1 MINIGISYAFLCEIL
16 SKLIGKWAPL
26 SLDKEEENMV
36 AESFQR
42 FDDHCQ
48 DQILKHRSIINIE
61 KRVQLDSF
69 ANMLR

>member
-1 MINIGISYAFLCEIL
+1 MINIGISYQFLHEIL
-16 SKLIGKWAPL
+16 SKLISKWAPL

-42 FDDHCQ
+42 FDEHCH
-48 DQILKHRSIINIE
+48 DQILRHRALINVE

-69 ANMLR
+69 GAMLR